1 MIQNLNP
8 LRISRP
14 SRGGMSMM
22 ELLAAMMLMALIAV
36 PLFGMIQAS
45 LRVSET
51 SSQRQ
56 SGSFLRQAALE
67 GISRGLQ
74 GSTDVLEVQEQSL
87 VFLQADGQK
96 ARLSFDGG
104 QLILENDQGSESLMQ
119 GIAKL
124 RFYVVNKPSTAADG
138 WLIGVEVTTA
148 ASRPTYPAEVS
159 STQVWV
165 RPEI

>member
-1 MIQNLNP
+1 
-8 LRISRP
+8 
-14 SRGGMSMM
+14 MSMV

-56 SGSFLRQAALE
+56 SGNFLRQAALE
-67 GISRGLQ
+67 GITRSLQ
-74 GSTDVLEVQEQSL
+74 GSTDVFEVEDQSL

-96 ARLSFDGG
+96 ARLSFDGE
-104 QLILENDQGSESLMQ
+104 QLILENDKGAQTLMQ

-124 RFYVVNKPSTAADG
+124 RFYIVNKPSTANDG
-138 WLIGVEVTTA
+138 WLIGVDVMTA
-148 ASRPTYPAEVS
+148 GSRPTYPVEVS

-165 RPEI
+165 RPAI

>member
-1 MIQNLNP
+1 MPHNLSR
-8 LRISRP
+8 LQLSRP
-14 SRGGMSMM
+14 RRCGMSMI
-22 ELLAAMMLMALIAV
+22 ELLAALMLMALIAV

-74 GSTDVLEVQEQSL
+74 GSTDVLEVEEQSL
-87 VFLQADGQK
+87 LFLQADGQK

-104 QLILENDQGSESLMQ
+104 QLILENDQGSETLMQ

-124 RFYVVNKPSTAADG
+124 RFYIVNKPTTAADG
-138 WLIGVEVTTA
+138 WLIGVDAMTSG
-148 ASRPTYPAEVS
+148 ASPTSPAEVS
-159 STQVWV
+159 TTQVWI

>member
-1 MIQNLNP
+1 
-8 LRISRP
+8 
-14 SRGGMSMM
+14 MSMV

-56 SGSFLRQAALE
+56 SGNFLRQAALE
-67 GISRGLQ
+67 GIARSLQ
-74 GSTDVLEVQEQSL
+74 GSTDVLEVEDQSL
-87 VFLQADGQK
+87 VFRQADGQK
-96 ARLSFDGG
+96 ARLSFDGE
-104 QLILENDQGSESLMQ
+104 QLILENDKGTQSLMQ

-124 RFYVVNKPSTAADG
+124 RFYIVNKPTTANDG
-138 WLIGVEVTTA
+138 WLIGVDALTA
-148 ASRPTYPAEVS
+148 GSRTTYPVEVS

-165 RPEI
+165 RPAI